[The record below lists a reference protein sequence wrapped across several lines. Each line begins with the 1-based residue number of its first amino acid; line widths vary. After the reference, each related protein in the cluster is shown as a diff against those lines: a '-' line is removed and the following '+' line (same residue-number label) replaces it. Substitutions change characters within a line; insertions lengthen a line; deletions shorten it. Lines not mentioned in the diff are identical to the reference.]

1 MTVFTAVYY
10 PARGEARNL
19 LTSRYVLSEMERK
32 FIRRHLVGVAVTYN
46 HSGVGDVVNHLVE
59 RRILPTPGNVREELS
74 FERDASRRP
83 IGTIIDAWVGPDGA
97 EWCSFT
103 LDAGP
108 DSNIA
113 YLIREGFLRGI
124 SLTHIAGAQAVPIE
138 ASLCK
143 TPARPGCSI
152 RNIAPTAFGAERYK
166 GLVQRGLIPSTM
178 TSPSPV
184 DSALEVIAGLDD
196 DKRKIVEDAFLNNH
210 RLVQASKKEV
220 EAAQDRAK
228 TLEEELAK
236 QSKVYDADIGV
247 MKAEIAAFADTI
259 DAVLKDR
266 PELSGKLVACK
277 NLGDTLGGLPLGTLR
292 AVDNLVVCAS
302 KAMQVMQ
309 ESASAAENTQRKR
322 ARVEEPPTPTPAA
335 APAPIEP
342 TAPMDLRSA
351 LAASFEM

>member
-1 MTVFTAVYY
+1 MTTFTAVYY

-19 LTSRYVLSEMERK
+19 LTSRYVLSQRERE
-32 FIRRHLVGVAVTYN
+32 FIRQHLIGVAVTYN
-46 HSGVGDVVNHLVE
+46 HSGVGDVVTKLVE
-59 RRILPTPGNVREELS
+59 QGVLPTPDRVRKALS
-74 FERDASRRP
+74 FESDASRRP
-83 IGTIIDAWVGPDGA
+83 IGVITDVWTSPDGA
-97 EWCSFT
+97 DWCSFT

-113 YLIREGFLRGI
+113 YLIKEGHLRGI

-152 RNIAPTAFGAERYK
+152 RDIASTAFGAARYK

-178 TSPSPV
+178 AASSPV
-184 DSALEVIAGLDD
+184 DSALEIIAGLEA
-196 DKRKIVEDAFLNNH
+196 DKRKVVEEAFMNNH
-210 RLVQASKKEV
+210 RLVQASKKD
-220 EAAQDRAK
+220 AQTAEERAK
-228 TLEEELAK
+228 TLEEQLAK
-236 QSKVYDADIGV
+236 QNQVYDADIGV
-247 MKAEIAAFADTI
+247 MKAEIEAFANTI

-277 NLGDTLGGLPLGTLR
+277 DLGDTLNGLPLGTLR

-309 ESASAAENTQRKR
+309 ESASAADTTQRKR
-322 ARVEEPPTPTPAA
+322 ARVEEAPPPTPAA
-335 APAPIEP
+335 VATPIEP